1 MVAERKTLLCVNIGN
16 SNIALGIY
24 DKDRLIHHWR
34 LATQPRKTSDEYE
47 IDVRALLNQASRQS
61 VAGPALAVSQ
71 AVVGSV
77 VSSLTTTFWQTCRM
91 LSGSDPVV
99 VAPGIETGLA
109 VRIENPREI
118 GSDLIANA
126 VAGYYTYRSNCIV
139 VDFGT
144 ALSFTV
150 VSKDAELQGVSI
162 APGVQVALDALCRST
177 DQLPH
182 VPLLAPPAAIGKNTI
197 HSIQSGVVFG
207 YVGLVESIVA
217 RIKRELSGDTLV
229 VATGGLAQ
237 AMAPLTGCVDHIEP
251 WLTLEGLRLIGEMN
265 GQGRTL

>member
-1 MVAERKTLLCVNIGN
+1 MIAERKTLLCVNIGN
-16 SNIALGIY
+16 SNIALGVFGEG
-24 DKDRLIHHWR
+24 RLLYRWR

-47 IDVRALLNQASRQS
+47 IDVRALLNQASRES
-61 VAGPALAVSQ
+61 AAGPALAVSR

-77 VSSLTTTFWQTCRM
+77 VSLLTTTFFQACRK
-91 LSGSDPVV
+91 LTGGDPVV
-99 VAPGIETGLA
+99 VSPGLETGLT
-109 VRIENPREI
+109 VKIDNPQEM

-126 VAGYYTYRSNCIV
+126 VAGYHIYRSNCIV

-150 VSKDAELQGVSI
+150 VSKNAELLGASI
-162 APGVQVALDALCRST
+162 APGVQVAMDALSMST

-182 VPLLAPPAAIGKNTI
+182 VPLRTPPAAIGKNTV

-207 YVGLVESIVA
+207 YIGLVESIVA
-217 RIKRELSGDTLV
+217 RIKAELSGDTVV
-229 VATGGLAQ
+229 VATGGLSQ
-237 AMAPLTGCVDHIEP
+237 AMAPLTSCVDHIEP

-265 GQGRTL
+265 GQGRAL